1 MAEYKF
7 EIVAR
12 VPRNATSEMLIK
24 KGNYWN
30 IEVLDVRWYSDG
42 KPTKKGIRMNIDEA
56 EIVMKAIKK
65 ILDVNKND
73 NSEISEIK

>member
-1 MAEYKF
+1 MSDDKF
-7 EIVAR
+7 EVVAR

-30 IEVLDVRWYSDG
+30 IDVLDVRWYSDG
-42 KPTKKGIRMNIDEA
+42 KPTKKGIRMNLEEA

-65 ILDVNKND
+65 IIDVNKND
-73 NSEISEIK
+73 DGKISKAE

>member
-1 MAEYKF
+1 
-7 EIVAR
+7 
-12 VPRNATSEMLIK
+12 
-24 KGNYWN
+24 
-30 IEVLDVRWYSDG
+30 
-42 KPTKKGIRMNIDEA
+42 MNIDEA

>member
-1 MAEYKF
+1 MSDDKF
-7 EIVAR
+7 EVVAR

-30 IEVLDVRWYSDG
+30 IDVLDVRWYSDG
-42 KPTKKGIRMNIDEA
+42 KPTKKGIRMNLEEA

-65 ILDVNKND
+65 IIDVNKND
-73 NSEISEIK
+73 NGKISKVE

>member
-1 MAEYKF
+1 MSDDKF
-7 EIVAR
+7 EVVAR

-30 IEVLDVRWYSDG
+30 IDVLDVRWYSDG
-42 KPTKKGIRMNIDEA
+42 KPTKKGIRMNLEEA

-65 ILDVNKND
+65 IIDVNKND
-73 NSEISEIK
+73 NDKISKTE

>member
-1 MAEYKF
+1 MSDDKF
-7 EIVAR
+7 EVVAR

-30 IEVLDVRWYSDG
+30 IDVLDVRWYSDG
-42 KPTKKGIRMNIDEA
+42 KPTKKGIRMNLEEA

-65 ILDVNKND
+65 IIDVNKND
-73 NSEISEIK
+73 NGKISKTE

>member
-1 MAEYKF
+1 MSKDKF
-7 EIVAR
+7 EVVAR

-30 IEVLDVRWYSDG
+30 IDVLDVRWYSDG
-42 KPTKKGIRMNIDEA
+42 KPTKKGIRMNLEEA

-65 ILDVNKND
+65 IIDVNKND
-73 NSEISEIK
+73 NGKISKTE

>member
-1 MAEYKF
+1 MSDDKF
-7 EIVAR
+7 EVVAR

-30 IEVLDVRWYSDG
+30 IDVLDVRWYSNG
-42 KPTKKGIRMNIDEA
+42 KPTKKGIRMNLEEA

-65 ILDVNKND
+65 IIDVNKND
-73 NSEISEIK
+73 NGKISKTE

>member
-1 MAEYKF
+1 MSDDKF
-7 EIVAR
+7 EVVAR

-30 IEVLDVRWYSDG
+30 IDVLDVRWYSDG
-42 KPTKKGIRMNIDEA
+42 KPTKKGIRMNLEEA

-65 ILDVNKND
+65 IIDVNKND
-73 NSEISEIK
+73 NGKISKAE